1 MWSGHIKLYI
11 LQTCTE
17 VNQSICKIQNPLL
30 QGFDL
35 SNRRQNGRASRCFNS
50 ITKFVSDQCPE
61 LTGWTFR
68 VRNHRINTV
77 YSSGMLE
84 ERVWPCLDNWIT
96 ERVLWPQP
104 RGLWTVGVPEPNV
117 LKNCLLYTFD
127 KLYIG

>member
-17 VNQSICKIQNPLL
+17 VNQSIYKIQNPLL

-35 SNRRQNGRASRCFNS
+35 TRQNGRALQCFS
-50 ITKFVSDQCPE
+50 SLTKFVSDQCPE
-61 LTGWTFR
+61 LTGWKFR
-68 VRNHRINTV
+68 VRNHRINTI

-84 ERVWPCLDNWIT
+84 ERVWPCLDNWISDT
-96 ERVLWPQP
+96 ALWPQP

-117 LKNCLLYTFD
+117 LKNYLLYTFD
-127 KLYIG
+127 KLYIV